1 VNFKKGGEVEK
12 QKLTVCFADLTNF
25 RLLVE
30 TIGIEKTYEHL
41 QEVFKIAGDKIIQY
55 GGTIRKYIGD
65 TILFTFDN
73 PVNAVNAANE
83 IAGYIKEVGEI
94 SLRFNIGIA
103 TGEVLL
109 VKLGHPSF
117 LVEDILGRTVNEA
130 AMNVKKARENES
142 GVAYCKETEKLLGR

>member
-1 VNFKKGGEVEK
+1 MEK

-30 TIGIEKTYEHL
+30 TVGIEKTYEYL
-41 QEVFKIAGDKIIQY
+41 QGVFKIAGDKIIQY

-65 TILFTFDN
+65 TILFTFN
-73 PVNAVNAANE
+73 EPVNAVNAANE

-94 SLRFNIGIA
+94 TLRFNIGIA
-103 TGEVLL
+103 TGEVML

-117 LVEDILGRTVNEA
+117 LVDDILGKTVNQA
-130 AMNVKKARENES
+130 AMLVKKARENEL
-142 GVAYCKETEKLLGR
+142 GVAYCKETEKLLGQ

>member
-1 VNFKKGGEVEK
+1 MEK
-12 QKLTVCFADLTNF
+12 QRLTVCFADLTNF

-30 TIGIEKTYEHL
+30 TAGIERTYEYL
-41 QEVFKIAGDKIIQY
+41 QEAFKIAGDKIIQY

-65 TILFTFDN
+65 TILFTFDEPGN
-73 PVNAVNAANE
+73 TVKSANE

-103 TGEVLL
+103 AGEVLL

-130 AMNVKKARENES
+130 EMNVKKARKSES
-142 GVAYCKETEKLLGR
+142 GVAYCKETEQLLEK